1 MNRQQRRKEEKNK
14 SAQLAFRKKLIDA
27 INIHQNKH
35 YVQAKNAY
43 EKLYRINP
51 NDYDLVRHIG
61 ILHQDMGEYE
71 EAFNK
76 FLYAIK
82 INPNGFE
89 AINNLGTI
97 HVLNKNDTLALQC
110 FEKSNA
116 IKRDYIPT
124 INNLAG
130 IYHRLHNAELALK
143 YAKNAFSLQK
153 NNIFTINQYAKALII
168 NNRID
173 EGINLLEELCKNNPE
188 RLDFKANLVT
198 AFKEIGDFKKS
209 KKIIDEVFPQNFKRL
224 DFFAPFASDKENTLS
239 TDQLEYYE
247 NQLHNESLHI
257 DDKVLISHTLFEY
270 FRNKKNYLKSGKFL
284 SLSNALQYSQKEFEI
299 EKDIKFFDLLKTI
312 FSSKLSFEINRQSNV
327 KPIFICGMPRSGTT
341 LCEQILSSHTKVKGG
356 GELSDLSRLLG
367 FDYIIQPNE
376 QSLNELSNNIQDK
389 SFLSKVRKN
398 YFEKILSLNDK
409 KAEYVTDKLPHNF
422 VLIGII
428 KLILPEAKIIYCK
441 RDPIDNCF
449 SLYTHKFLEISHQYS
464 YDQEKLAKYYHLH
477 TDLMSFWLDQFPDDI
492 YVLDNEELVKNQE
505 LVSKSLVAFCD
516 LKWEEQCLDFHKT
529 RRQVRTASIRQVRQ
543 PMNNKSIGAWKN
555 YEKFLGKLITT
566 LKAK

>member
-14 SAQLAFRKKLIDA
+14 SAQLAFKRKLIDA

-35 YVQAKNAY
+35 YDQARNAY
-43 EKLYRINP
+43 EELYRINP

-61 ILHQDMGEYE
+61 ILHQDMEEYE
-71 EAFNK
+71 EAYNK

-97 HVLNKNDTLALQC
+97 HVLNKNDTLALKC

-116 IKRDYIPT
+116 IKPDYIPT

-130 IYHRLHNAELALK
+130 IYHRLQNAELALK

-188 RLDFKANLVT
+188 RLDFKANLAT

-247 NQLHNESLHI
+247 NQLDNESLHI
-257 DDKVLISHTLFEY
+257 DDKVLISHALFEY
-270 FRNKKNYLKSGKFL
+270 FRNKKNYLKSGEFL
-284 SLSNALQYSQKEFEI
+284 NLSNALQYSRKEFEI

-312 FSSKLSFEINRQSNV
+312 FSSQLSFEVSKPSKV

-341 LCEQILSSHTKVKGG
+341 LCEQILSSHSKVKGG
-356 GELSDLSRLLG
+356 GELSDLSRFLG
-367 FDYIIQPNE
+367 FNHIIQPDK
-376 QSLNELSNNIQDK
+376 QSLKEFNKNIQDK
-389 SFLSKVRKN
+389 SFLNKVRKN
-398 YFEKILSLNDK
+398 YIDKILSLNDK

-422 VLIGII
+422 ILIGII

-449 SLYTHKFLEISHQYS
+449 SLYTHKFVENSHQYS
-464 YDQEKLAKYYHLH
+464 YDQKKLAEYYHLH
-477 TDLMSFWLDQFPDDI
+477 SDLMNFWLEEFNDGI

-529 RRQVRTASIRQVRQ
+529 RRQVRTASIHQVRQ

-555 YEKFLGKLITT
+555 YDQFLGNLITT